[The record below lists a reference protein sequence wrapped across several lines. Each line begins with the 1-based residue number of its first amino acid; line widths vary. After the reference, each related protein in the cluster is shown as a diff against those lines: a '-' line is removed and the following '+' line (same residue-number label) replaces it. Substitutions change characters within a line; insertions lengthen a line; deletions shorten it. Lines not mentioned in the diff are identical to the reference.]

1 MRACA
6 YTCVTEDDEDDEGE
20 AGDVGF
26 REEIIGGT
34 GTR

>member
-6 YTCVTEDDEDDEGE
+6 YTCVTEDDEGE